1 MDIDHRLSSPAA
13 LRNRESILDVLRTV
27 LPERGTVLE
36 IASGSGEHITHFA
49 AAMPTLIWQ
58 PSDPSLAART
68 SIAAW
73 LHDTPL
79 ANVRAPLDIDAAAE
93 PWPIADADAV
103 LAINMVHISPWR
115 ATLGLLGGAARL
127 LPAGGHLYL
136 YGPFRRADVP
146 LVASNAAFD
155 ADLKARD
162 PSWGIR
168 DLDTVAAAATP
179 LGLNLDRVI
188 EMPANNLSV
197 VFVRG

>member
-1 MDIDHRLSSPAA
+1 MR
-13 LRNRESILDVLRTV
+13 
-27 LPERGTVLE
+27 
-36 IASGSGEHITHFA
+36 
-49 AAMPTLIWQ
+49 
-58 PSDPSLAART
+58 
-68 SIAAW
+68 
-73 LHDTPL
+73 
-79 ANVRAPLDIDAAAE
+79 
-93 PWPIADADAV
+93 
-103 LAINMVHISPWR
+103 
-115 ATLGLLGGAARL
+115 AARL

-168 DLDTVAAAATP
+168 DLETVAAAATP